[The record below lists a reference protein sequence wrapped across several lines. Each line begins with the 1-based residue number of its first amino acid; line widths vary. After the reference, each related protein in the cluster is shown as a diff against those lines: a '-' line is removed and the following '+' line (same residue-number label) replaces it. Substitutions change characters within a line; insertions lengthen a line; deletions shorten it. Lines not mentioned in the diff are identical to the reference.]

1 MFNLKPENL
10 VGDTNKLLFLIVT
23 ELQQLNDNV
32 QSLRPI
38 AKDTVVQSVVES
50 VKPIVKRRPTVN
62 KKGNTRIKPHKHITQ
77 SVELYK
83 SEL

>member
-1 MFNLKPENL
+1 MKLENL
-10 VGDTNKLLFLIVT
+10 CGDTNKLLFLILT
-23 ELQQLNDNV
+23 ELKQLNESV
-32 QSLRPI
+32 QSLHPI
-38 AKDTVVQSVVES
+38 AKDTVVNSVVES